1 MLMKLNQI
9 TKRFG
14 ATLVLDG
21 VSLTLNAGERIGIV
35 GANGAGKS
43 TLLTIAAGHLP
54 CDSGHIT
61 HTPTAEVGYVP
72 QMVLP
77 HPGETIS
84 TLLAAS
90 RRRLAALEQQMHT
103 LAAQMAATSGSEQA
117 RLIAAYGEVAARFE
131 QSGGYDLDYR
141 IGVVLDGMRLSHLA
155 YERPL
160 ATLSGGEKTRVA
172 LAALLLRT
180 PDVLLLDEPTNHL
193 DAPTAAWLEAYLVQQ
208 PGAALIVSHDRHFL
222 EQVAT
227 QIAHLDEHTH
237 QVRLYGGN
245 YHSYLQQ
252 KQRERH
258 AWEEA
263 YSRQQAEIAHLQQQQ
278 RAATT
283 QRFTVR
289 SKPRDGDKLAYNFHG
304 QRVQSTISRTVR
316 NAEQRLQRISADPIP
331 RPPEPL
337 QFRATFVATAAVA
350 SNGKPLLHAEHI
362 SKAFAGKPVLQN
374 ISLAVGAQERVVLVG
389 ENGSGKTTLLRILA
403 GELAPD
409 AGRVVRHEALRIGYL
424 PQEDALPTDD
434 RTLLDAYCAGR
445 NGYAADLRAE
455 LLASGL
461 FHPDEV
467 ERPLRVVSVGQR
479 RKLTLARLLVA
490 QSHVLLLDEPTNQF
504 SLDVVEQLEAAL
516 EAFPGAVLAISH
528 DRRFIER
535 FRGTCWRLAA
545 GVLQQGHAAIAV
557 P

>member
-1 MLMKLNQI
+1 MLLKLDHI

-54 CDSGHIT
+54 CNSGHIT
-61 HTPTAEVGYVP
+61 HAPTAEVGYVP
-72 QMVLP
+72 QMVVP
-77 HPGETIS
+77 HPGETIA

-103 LAAQMAATSGSEQA
+103 LAAQMAAASGSEQA

-141 IGVVLDGMRLSHLA
+141 IGMVLDGMRLSHLA
-155 YERPL
+155 HERPL

-252 KQRERH
+252 QQRERH

-263 YSRQQAEIAHLQQQQ
+263 YSRQQAEIAHLQQQ
-278 RAATT
+278 RAATPR
-283 QRFTVR
+283 RFSVR
-289 SKPRDGDKLAYNFHG
+289 SKPRDGDKLSYNFHG

-331 RPPEPL
+331 RPPEAL
-337 QFRATFVATAAVA
+337 QFRATFVAAAPPGGV
-350 SNGKPLLHAEHI
+350 LLHTEHI
-362 SKAFAGKPVLQN
+362 SKAFDGKPVLQN
-374 ISLAVGAQERVVLVG
+374 ISLAVRAQERVVLVG

-409 AGRVVRHEALRIGYL
+409 AGRVVRREALRIGYL

-434 RTLLDAYCAGR
+434 RTLLDAYRAGR
-445 NGYAADLRAE
+445 SGYAADLRAE

-490 QSHVLLLDEPTNQF
+490 QSHVLLLDEPTNQL

-516 EAFPGAVLAISH
+516 AVFPGAVLAISH

-535 FRGTCWRLAA
+535 FRGTCWRLSA
-545 GVLQQGHAAIAV
+545 GVLQQEHAAIAV